1 MFDKIKGLMEMQ
13 KKMQQ
18 AKRELESTAFEVA
31 SPDGLVKLTMNG
43 SQEVSALTIQGEL
56 TEAGKR
62 ALEQALKDVYN
73 KAIKRSQDI
82 AAAKMK
88 EITGLNI
95 PGLS

>member
-43 SQEVSALTIQGEL
+43 SQEVRALTIQGEL
-56 TEAGKR
+56 TEARKQ